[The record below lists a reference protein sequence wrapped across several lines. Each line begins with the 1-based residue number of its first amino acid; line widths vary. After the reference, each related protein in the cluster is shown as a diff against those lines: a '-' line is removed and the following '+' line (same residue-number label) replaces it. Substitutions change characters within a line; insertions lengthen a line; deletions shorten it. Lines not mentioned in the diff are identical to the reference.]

1 MKSAILANRKFSIVT
16 VINILLFLLC
26 PALAIIAIIA
36 QAYMGKYRSFTV
48 LSLSIAMVALFTPA
62 FADIYRH
69 TLLYFNLENYS
80 DALIQTNGND
90 FIFYTLTNFCARCH
104 LPFEYVSFLF
114 VFVCYQ
120 ISFFLFRQILK
131 KTPITKENRNTM
143 FCVFLSFVLMVQF
156 IAIIN
161 GLRMATAA
169 YVALLAWYFFYK
181 GNCLKGML
189 FYVLAVCT
197 HFGALLF
204 FPIMLFTIFP
214 IIKIKRTVF
223 LFVSLGLLAMGGIL
237 LKIMPMSVVEALGLY
252 EQVIGY
258 MEESA
263 EKFGDVMSNNGKVAM
278 FLERFPY
285 IVVTFL
291 IIFNKIKLNAKDM
304 SILCFAVWLSLLY
317 YPFTVLFQRYG
328 FFVVPLLVFI
338 SFQHQQ
344 NRAMTRFPLMAIL
357 SSCVIMTMS
366 YMYGYRAAFTH
377 TKYYKMLY
385 PSIITVPMTD
395 THENFKDAIVPK

>member
-1 MKSAILANRKFSIVT
+1 MGAIGLNRKFPIFAAY
-16 VINILLFLLC
+16 NILLFLLC
-26 PALAIIAIIA
+26 PALAIIAIVA
-36 QAYMGKYRSFTV
+36 QAYAGKYRSFTV

-69 TLLYFNLENYS
+69 TLLYFDLENFS

-131 KTPITKENRNTM
+131 ATPITKENRKKM

-169 YVALLAWYFFYK
+169 YLALLAWYFFYK
-181 GNCLKGML
+181 RTYLKGVF
-189 FYVLAVCT
+189 FYALAVCT

-204 FPIMLFTIFP
+204 FPIMIFTIFP
-214 IIKIKRTVF
+214 IFRINKTVF
-223 LFVSLGLLAMGGIL
+223 LVISLGLMAMGGIL
-237 LKIMPMSVVEALGLY
+237 LNFVPLSVIEALDLQD
-252 EQVIGY
+252 QVIGY
-258 MEESA
+258 MVKSD
-263 EKFGDVMSNNGKVAM
+263 EKFGDVMSSNGKIAM
-278 FLERFPY
+278 FLERIPY

-291 IIFNKIKLNAKDM
+291 IIFNKIRLSDKDM

-344 NRAMTRFPLMAIL
+344 NRARSGLPLMAIL

-366 YMYGYRAAFTH
+366 YMYGYRVAFTH

-385 PSIITVPMTD
+385 PSIITVPMTN
-395 THENFKDAIVPK
+395 THENFKDAIVP